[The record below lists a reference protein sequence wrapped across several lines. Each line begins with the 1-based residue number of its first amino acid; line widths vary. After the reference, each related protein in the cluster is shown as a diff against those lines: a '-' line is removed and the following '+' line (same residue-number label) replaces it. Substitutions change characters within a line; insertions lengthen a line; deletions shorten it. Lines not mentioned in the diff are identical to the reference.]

1 MRFDWLR
8 KQAFGFVQRPT
19 WRSQFSIY
27 WTTLCSSNSLIIS
40 LLSIEIA
47 VQWATSSTILVV
59 TVVSIRTHSFFY
71 AVLRNP
77 FAFAFIFLLDYI
89 GPAIAIATAIAIH
102 FAIER
107 LVYRSVFFVE
117 TVYLLQVCCK
127 CAAIVF
133 AMVMVNFQKLEKRNV
148 EQYIRSRHC
157 FSQWRR
163 QGIGRYSAYNVCK
176 VERFSFKF
184 W

>member
-1 MRFDWLR
+1 MLR
-8 KQAFGFVQRPT
+8 NPFAFAFIFLLDYIGPAIAIATAIAIHFAIERLVCWSVFFVET
-19 WRSQFSIY
+19 VY
-27 WTTLCSSNSLIIS
+27 
-40 LLSIEIA
+40 LLQVS
-47 VQWATSSTILVV
+47 VV

-107 LVYRSVFFVE
+107 LVCWSVFFVE

-157 FSQWRR
+157 FSQ
-163 QGIGRYSAYNVCK
+163 
-176 VERFSFKF
+176 
-184 W
+184 